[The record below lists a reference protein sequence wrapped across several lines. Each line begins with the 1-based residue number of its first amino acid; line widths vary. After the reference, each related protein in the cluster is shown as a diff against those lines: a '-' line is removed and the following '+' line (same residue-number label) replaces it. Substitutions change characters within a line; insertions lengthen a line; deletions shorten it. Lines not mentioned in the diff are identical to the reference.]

1 MFVPAGSMM
10 FSPMFSVLVCSSLLD
25 GVAAVVEVAV
35 TSELPE
41 VTHGQRWKTVVETE
55 QHTCF

>member
-1 MFVPAGSMM
+1 
-10 FSPMFSVLVCSSLLD
+10 MFSVLVCSSLLD
-25 GVAAVVEVAV
+25 GMAAVVEVAV

-41 VTHGQRWKTVVETE
+41 VTHGQRWKIVVETE